1 MYLLQSYY
9 HGMIYSS
16 NMQYVHLFS
25 ALINQIE
32 AIIIQSGY
40 FIIFATTI
48 FEGIPLLGMVIPG
61 HVAILAGGFVSRLGS
76 LNLYWVLSIALFG
89 ALVGDY
95 IGFCIGKKY
104 GMNFIKRLRPYM
116 FISDSQLDKANNL
129 LAKHTGKAL
138 IIGRFTPATRALMP
152 FLAGSTLMNYGR
164 FWFFNITGG
173 IAWVVSSVMIGYIF
187 GSAYHVVSGYIG
199 KMIVFSIIISAIAIW
214 GYNFIN
220 IRYHIFRRYELFTL
234 ILNII
239 SILTFAIILE
249 KLIDGSFKLSF
260 DVWVNLVMQSLND
273 RYGLVSLFATIISS
287 IGSVYV
293 MAITGL
299 TLSLYFVYKKK
310 WRSCAVFFISTTM
323 TAVLSGLL
331 KTYFMSPR
339 PVNSVVTLLDPS
351 FPSSH
356 ASMATAV
363 LFAIIYIFAPTIK
376 SWIKRETM
384 IVICVI
390 GIIAIGI
397 SRLILNVHWF
407 SDIIAGWS
415 VGIFVATG
423 SVILVKYISELLIKK
438 KYV

>member
-1 MYLLQSYY
+1 
-9 HGMIYSS
+9 MIYSS
-16 NMQYVHLFS
+16 NMQYVHFFS

-76 LNLYWVLSIALFG
+76 LNLYWVLGIALFG
-89 ALVGDY
+89 ALIGDY

-104 GMNFIKRLRPYM
+104 GMNFIKLLRPYM
-116 FISDSQLDKANNL
+116 FISDLQLDKANDL
-129 LAKHTGKAL
+129 LARHTGKAL

-152 FLAGSTLMNYGR
+152 FLAGSTHMNYRR
-164 FWFFNITGG
+164 FWLFNVIGG
-173 IAWVVSSVMIGYIF
+173 IAWVVSSVMVGYIF

-199 KMIVFSIIISAIAIW
+199 KMIVFSIIISVIAIW

-260 DVWVNLVMQSLND
+260 DVWVNLVMQSLTD
-273 RYGLVSLFATIISS
+273 RYGLVSVLATIISA
-287 IGSVYV
+287 IGSVYT
-293 MAITGL
+293 MAIVGIAM
-299 TLSLYFVYKKK
+299 SLYFFYKKK
-310 WRSCAVFFISTTM
+310 WRSSAIFFLATTM
-323 TAVLSGLL
+323 TAVISGLL

-339 PVNSVVTLLDPS
+339 PINSVITLLDPS

-356 ASMATAV
+356 ASMAAAV
-363 LFAIIYIFAPTIK
+363 LFVVLYIFAPTIK

-390 GIIAIGI
+390 GIIAIGA